1 MKSNVESLKEELS
14 QLRSEKAEKEKEL
27 DAIEIDI
34 DSQEF
39 EEMYEQMLDDC
50 YEEIKIGSLTFSP
63 SQILKECDPIAYRCG
78 KIDYAD
84 SMDVAE
90 TEEYKQVES
99 ELYEIE
105 DRIEEIESEIE
116 ELESEEKE

>member
-78 KIDYAD
+78 
-84 SMDVAE
+84 
-90 TEEYKQVES
+90 
-99 ELYEIE
+99 
-105 DRIEEIESEIE
+105 
-116 ELESEEKE
+116 